1 MSNGL
6 SSGCESLVLPPDAGS
21 IDCSSGI
28 ACGRREL
35 SHNGMAPSWKVVCVR
50 GYMYRGSR
58 ATLEGYA
65 SRSAEASVAN
75 ASVEHLFPLSSVLLS
90 PPS

>member
-6 SSGCESLVLPPDAGS
+6 FSGCGSLVLLPDAGT
-21 IDCSSGI
+21 IDWSSGI

-35 SHNGMAPSWKVVCVR
+35 SHNGMAPSWRVVCVR

-58 ATLEGYA
+58 ATLKGYA

-75 ASVEHLFPLSSVLLS
+75 ASVEHLFSLSSVLLS

>member
-35 SHNGMAPSWKVVCVR
+35 SHNGMATSWKVVCVR

-75 ASVEHLFPLSSVLLS
+75 ASVEYI
-90 PPS
+90 